1 MPNQE
6 LRKKAIAWLDAL
18 MSLKG
23 RYGSEGDEELLTY
36 FEKATPQELMKDFGI
51 SEEEARKIIELT
63 KSLLEYFAP

>member
-6 LRKKAIAWLDAL
+6 LRKKAIVWLDAL

-23 RYGSEGDEELLTY
+23 RYGSKGDEELLTY

-51 SEEEARKIIELT
+51 SEEEAEKIIEVT
-63 KSLLEYFAP
+63 KSMIAFFRL